1 MTILEG
7 AREYVGT
14 AVTIPEENGAD
25 VRRSDGKATGKDDGD
40 PVPAVMDGKAT
51 GKDNGDAV
59 PTVMDGKATGK
70 DDGDAVRETVGKSND
85 PVPAT
90 VLMTPLPD
98 RKDISHIL
106 DTTDITQ
113 TYQGRYTIC
122 IYSTHC
128 IARSLIPCGIAY
140 QRSYPAGTIYY
151 PSDHQIMIMMI
162 SNNMP

>member
-85 PVPAT
+85 PAPAT

-98 RKDISHIL
+98 RKHISHIL

-113 TYQGRYTIC
+113 HTRGDTLFAHTLLIASQGHLY
-122 IYSTHC
+122 H
-128 IARSLIPCGIAY
+128 AA
-140 QRSYPAGTIYY
+140 
-151 PSDHQIMIMMI
+151 
-162 SNNMP
+162 